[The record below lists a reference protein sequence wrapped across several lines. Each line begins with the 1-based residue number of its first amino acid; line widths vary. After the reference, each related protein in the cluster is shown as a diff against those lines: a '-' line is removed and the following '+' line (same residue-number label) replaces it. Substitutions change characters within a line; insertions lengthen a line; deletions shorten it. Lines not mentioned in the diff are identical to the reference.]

1 MQTLLLFTNSVS
13 SSGVLSSVKV
23 IGLYLVLLLTIK
35 GDNVKVEAVVP
46 LPCALVD

>member
-23 IGLYLVLLLTIK
+23 IGLYLMLLTIK
-35 GDNVKVEAVVP
+35 GDTVKVEAVVP
-46 LPCALVD
+46 LRCTLVD